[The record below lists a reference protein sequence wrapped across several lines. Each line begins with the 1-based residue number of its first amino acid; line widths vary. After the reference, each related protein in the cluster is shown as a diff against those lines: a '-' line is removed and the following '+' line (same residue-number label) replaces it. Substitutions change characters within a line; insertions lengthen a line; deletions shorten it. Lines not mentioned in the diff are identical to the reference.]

1 MALTACKALALSAMW
16 TWRRSSA
23 TAGHS
28 PCSWMTRC
36 TASAISLF
44 TTNTSRPHENARQDN
59 EQASAAKQATFRRA
73 LGGKG
78 KFLHDEDVAVR

>member
-28 PCSWMTRC
+28 PCSWKALC
-36 TASAISLF
+36 TASAISLL
-44 TTNTSRPHENARQDN
+44 TTNTSRPRKNARLDN
-59 EQASAAKQATFRRA
+59 EQAPAAKQATFRRA
-73 LGGKG
+73 HGGKG
-78 KFLHDEDVAVR
+78 KFPHDADLAIR